1 MGSEAP
7 SVLVAHSDDA
17 PALAALGAFFSQE
30 NPGYTLTVL
39 TLTGEDLWT
48 ASQGVAFWWLQEGA
62 AEVKIDGEWHPPRAD
77 LQGAHHDWL
86 ALQPGDVVV
95 VDAEHAARVRGKARF
110 WQILCSRRARSAWAG
125 VHRLQDLVDQAGGC
139 NVGDDAFRRLQI
151 TWQTAGQTLDDPDG
165 DNLLG
170 CHVVYIA
177 EATSRTHYHPRPPL
191 VGGRNQHELY
201 LVLDPQAYGLK
212 VQAAT
217 PGVWTYARPGEWDRY
232 EFTPLRPGD
241 VCAIR
246 AGVAHRAVDVL
257 ACVIAV
263 PGFKP
268 GNDVYVD
275 QRIAAETGGRA
286 PHNPRFARGNEG

>member
-1 MGSEAP
+1 MGSEPPAI
-7 SVLVAHSDDA
+7 LAAHHDDA
-17 PALAALGAFFSQE
+17 PALTTLGAFFSAE
-30 NPGYTLTVL
+30 NPGYTLAVL
-39 TLTGEDLWT
+39 NLTGEDVWT
-48 ASQGVAFWWLQEGA
+48 SPHGVSFWWLQEGV
-62 AEVKIDGEWHPPRAD
+62 AEVKIEGEWQPERAD
-77 LQGAHHDWL
+77 LLATRHDWL
-86 ALQPGDVVV
+86 TLQPGDVVV
-95 VDAEHAARVRGKARF
+95 VDAEHSTHVRGDARF
-110 WQILCSRRARSAWAG
+110 WQIVCSRRARSVWAG
-125 VHRLQDLVDQAGGC
+125 ARRLQYLADQAGGC

-151 TWQTAGQTLDDPDG
+151 TWRTTGQTSDDPDG

-201 LVLDPQAYGLK
+201 LVLDPRAHGLK
-212 VQAAT
+212 AQAAT
-217 PGVWTYARPGEWDRY
+217 PGVWTYPQPGEWDRY
-232 EFTPLRPGD
+232 DFTPLRPGD

-257 ACVIAV
+257 ACVIAI

-275 QRIAAETGGRA
+275 HLIAEETGGRA
-286 PHNPRFARGNEG
+286 PHNPRFARREGG

>member
-7 SVLVAHSDDA
+7 SILVAHCDDA
-17 PALAALGAFFSQE
+17 SALATLGAFFSAE
-30 NPGYTLTVL
+30 NPAYTLAVL
-39 TLTGEDLWT
+39 TLTGEDRW
-48 ASQGVAFWWLQEGA
+48 AAPHGVSFWWLQEGA
-62 AEVKIDGEWHPPRAD
+62 AEVKIDGEWQPERAD
-77 LQGAHHDWL
+77 LYATRHDWL
-86 ALQPGDVVV
+86 ALQPGDVIV
-95 VDAEHAARVRGKARF
+95 VDAEHSVHVRGDARF
-110 WQILCSRRARSAWAG
+110 WQIVCSRRARSAWAG
-125 VHRLQDLVDQAGGC
+125 VRRLQYLVDQAGGC

-151 TWQTAGQTLDDPDG
+151 TWQMTGQTPADPDG

-201 LVLDPQAYGLK
+201 LVLDPRVYGLR
-212 VQAAT
+212 VQAEA
-217 PGVWTYARPGEWDRY
+217 PGVWTYPQPGAWDHY
-232 EFTPLRPGD
+232 DFTPLQPAD
-241 VCAIR
+241 VCVIR

-257 ACVIAV
+257 ACVVAI

-275 QRIAAETGGRA
+275 HLIAEETGGRA
-286 PHNPRFARGNEG
+286 PHNPRFAGRSEG